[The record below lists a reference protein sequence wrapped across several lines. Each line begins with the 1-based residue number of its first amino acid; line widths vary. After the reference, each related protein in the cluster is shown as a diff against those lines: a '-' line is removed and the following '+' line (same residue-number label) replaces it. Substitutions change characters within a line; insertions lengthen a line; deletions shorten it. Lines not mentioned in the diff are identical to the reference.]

1 MYKFTAIPVGS
12 FVLHCAET
20 VEGDVHQKRFTGTG
34 VNTLTQDTANLY
46 LRGEYDLIRETGETV
61 HVQAG
66 QCSLD
71 LDMSFADGELLTE
84 KVTKAGLRMC
94 VAAKPGVCW
103 TRRVVS
109 GDFSMLPGEVA
120 VLLDGGQAG
129 RIFVAQGSTTI
140 QHKGRTFVASL
151 DNALLFVN
159 KEG

>member
-12 FVLHCAET
+12 FILHCAET

-34 VNTLTQDTANLY
+34 VTTLTQDTANLY
-46 LRGEYDLIRETGETV
+46 LRGAYDLIRETGEAT

-71 LDMSFADGELLTE
+71 LDLAFADGELLTE

-94 VAAKPGVCW
+94 VTAKPGVYW

-109 GDFSMLPGEVA
+109 GDFSMLPGDMA
-120 VLLDGGQAG
+120 VLLDGDQAG
-129 RIFVAQGSTTI
+129 RAFVAHAPATI
-140 QHKGRTFVASL
+140 QHPGRAFVATKR
-151 DNALLFVN
+151 A
-159 KEG
+159 E